1 MPRIIYRCCGVK
13 DPSWSEIR
21 HFVKF
26 LDYQLESCEKSVF
39 TKSKFTGDVMKG
51 LKSFVVKFMI
61 PMSRVSLIK

>member
-1 MPRIIYRCCGVK
+1 MK

-39 TKSKFTGDVMKG
+39 TDSNFVGDVMKG
-51 LKSFVVKFMI
+51 LKDFVVKFMI
-61 PMSRVSLIK
+61 AMSRVSACKLKKKMPLR